1 MNLIE
6 IIKLKKEYQ
15 KKTVFENL
23 DLIIPYKGIILLK
36 GENGIGKSTLFKILS
51 KMVKYEAGIIKYH
64 DPDFFKK
71 SSFLLDIPI
80 FLESLNF
87 KDNMSL
93 VGSLLNLSSGEVS
106 EKVNYFQKKF
116 DLPNETLYGDYSLG
130 MKKKAEIARTL
141 IDKPDYLFW
150 DEPFNSLDEKTIE
163 FVVKEIL
170 DTEKLF
176 CIITH
181 EHYLDERAT
190 QILDF

>member
-6 IIKLKKEYQ
+6 IIKLKKEYGQ
-15 KKTVFENL
+15 KTVFENL
-23 DLIIPYKGIILLK
+23 DLIIPDKGIILLK

-51 KMVKYEAGIIKYH
+51 NMVNYEAGIINYH

-93 VGSLLNLSSGEVS
+93 VGSFLNLSSGEVS
-106 EKVNYFQKKF
+106 EKVNYFQAKF

-163 FVVKEIL
+163 FLVKEIL

-181 EHYLDERAT
+181 EHYLDEKAT
-190 QILDF
+190 QIIDF

>member
-1 MNLIE
+1 
-6 IIKLKKEYQ
+6 
-15 KKTVFENL
+15 
-23 DLIIPYKGIILLK
+23 
-36 GENGIGKSTLFKILS
+36 
-51 KMVKYEAGIIKYH
+51 
-64 DPDFFKK
+64 
-71 SSFLLDIPI
+71 
-80 FLESLNF
+80 
-87 KDNMSL
+87 MSL

-190 QILDF
+190 QIIDF